1 MYNHLSKKQKEIL
14 NYNQGSVV
22 VKACPGSGKTYTVAA
37 RISKLLNENEFKRK
51 GVAAISF
58 TNVACSEIEEK
69 LKEDFDIYVPL
80 RHPHFIG
87 TIDSFITNYI
97 FLPFGHLIM
106 KCSKRPVLVGEPHSN
121 WSHKLFATDY
131 SQYFDKTSFNINDEL
146 IRLAPHQAFHFIW
159 NYYTQAG
166 KLNGNIKNIINSKWN
181 LFSKGYANQ
190 SDANYISLKVL
201 EKYPLIASN
210 IANLFEY
217 FIIDEAQ
224 DTNEIQMRILEIL
237 KDSGAHNIMLIGDRD
252 QSIFEWNDA
261 KPELFDKKFNEW
273 ESILL
278 YENRRS
284 SQAIC
289 DFTKNLSSFDKLEAV
304 NEEVADF
311 DLAPQIRGYALPKQA
326 TKKDPTIIS
335 QEESKSS
342 FENILSEFLK
352 LCSENDIEINKEN
365 VAVLYRGKSSSKYL
379 GLDLDISSYE
389 NIPWIDKQYHV
400 RNIIL
405 GKHLIDNQDFFKG
418 YRLLEKGYFE
428 ALFRKANPDFYCTDD
443 FIKTQ
448 IELNGFMKHRDTV
461 FNFINK
467 LSETN
472 GKTFNQWIDDSNGK
486 IKDIGIVLNI
496 NKENGD
502 VLIDEYY
509 ASNLNSDS
517 MHPFYYGTVHSV
529 KGKTFEAVL
538 LLLGKRAIRNYV
550 NIINAP
556 DFNALPDNCKEELRI
571 VYVGITR
578 PRKILVMAVPDS
590 DVKVWKEKM
599 ID

>member
-1 MYNHLSKKQKEIL
+1 MYEHLSKKQKEIL

-22 VKACPGSGKTYTVAA
+22 VKACPGSGKTYSVSA
-37 RISKLLNENEFKRK
+37 RISKLLYEYEFKRK
-51 GVAAISF
+51 GIAAISF

-69 LKEDFDIYVPL
+69 LRDDFGIYIPL
-80 RHPHFIG
+80 KHPHFIG
-87 TIDSFITNYI
+87 TIDSFINTYI

-106 KCSKRPVLVGEPHSN
+106 KCPIRPVLVGEPHSN
-121 WSHKLFATDY
+121 WSHRLFPTDY
-131 SQYFDKTSFNINDEL
+131 SQYFDKTSFNIADEL
-146 IRLAPHQAFHFIW
+146 IQLAPHQAFHFIW
-159 NYYTQAG
+159 KYYTNAG
-166 KLNGNIKNIINSKWN
+166 KLNGNIQNIINSKWKY
-181 LFSKGYANQ
+181 FSKGYANQ
-190 SDANYISLKVL
+190 SDANYIALKIL
-201 EKYPLIASN
+201 GNYPLIAAN
-210 IANLFEY
+210 VANLFEY

-224 DTNEIQMRILEIL
+224 DTNEIQMKILDIL
-237 KDSGAHNIMLIGDRD
+237 KNSGTNNMMLIGDRD

-278 YENRRS
+278 DENRRS

-289 DFTKNLSSFDKLEAV
+289 DFTKNLSSFNKLKAV
-304 NEEVADF
+304 NKEVADY
-311 DLAPQIRGYALPKQA
+311 DLAPQIIGYMLPKNA

-335 QEESKSS
+335 QEESKLS
-342 FENILSEFLK
+342 FENILAGFLK
-352 LCSENDIEINKEN
+352 LCRESDIEINKEN
-365 VAVLYRGKSSSKYL
+365 VAVLYRGKTSSKYL
-379 GLDLDISSYE
+379 GLNLDISSYE
-389 NIPWIDKQYHV
+389 NIPWLDKQYHV

-405 GKHLIDNQDFFKG
+405 GKHLIDNHNFFKG

-428 ALFRKANPDFYCTDD
+428 ALFRKTNPNFYCTDD

-448 IELNGFMKHRDTV
+448 IELYGFMKHRDTI

-472 GKTFNQWIDDSNGK
+472 DKTFNQWIVESTKK
-486 IKDIGIVLNI
+486 IEDIGIVLNI
-496 NKENGD
+496 NVENGD
-502 VLIDEYY
+502 VLIDDYY

-517 MHPFYYGTVHSV
+517 IHPFYYGTVHSV

-578 PRKILVMAVPDS
+578 PRKILIMAVPDS
-590 DVKVWKEKM
+590 DKEVWNNKM
-599 ID
+599 SS